1 MSSRKFYSEV
11 TVGKKTLLIVVLS
24 FTIDVELWLGTMP
37 RKPKD
42 RRSLS
47 EILQSTSDVLFPG
60 ELSEKQIDLHS
71 RSLEGDTPLH
81 VLLWRNDNFGI
92 EVLIDAGA
100 DIDSIGDMDETPLH
114 IAIRRENARATRSL
128 LQAGAK
134 TDIRSEFGE
143 TARELLDASD
153 NSFKQ
158 LLDLQNDA

>member
-1 MSSRKFYSEV
+1 
-11 TVGKKTLLIVVLS
+11 
-24 FTIDVELWLGTMP
+24 MP

-42 RRSLS
+42 RRSLA
-47 EILQSTSDVLFPG
+47 EILQSTSDVLFPAEIG
-60 ELSEKQIDLHS
+60 EKHVDLHS

-92 EVLIDAGA
+92 EALIDAGA
-100 DIDSIGDMDETPLH
+100 DINSIGDMDETPLH
-114 IAIRRENARATRSL
+114 IAIRRENARAIRSL

-153 NSFKQ
+153 SSFKK
-158 LLDLQNDA
+158 LLNLKNGP